1 MNINLDLYRTFYYV
15 GKLESITSAAKA
27 LCVSQPAV
35 SQAIKQLE
43 SSIGVKLF
51 KRNAKGMSMTIEGKQ
66 LFRYV
71 SKGYETI
78 LEGEE
83 QLKRMIGLEDGEIRI
98 GASDM
103 TLQFYLLPYLEQ
115 FHDLYPHIKVRVTNA
130 PTPET
135 LKLLEEQE
143 IDFGIVTTPFS
154 KKEWMEVHEVKQIE
168 NCFIAGNKFRYLQN
182 EKLEYQ
188 RMQDLPLICLEKR
201 TSTRKSMELFLEKKK
216 IYLEP
221 EFELATSE
229 MIVQF
234 VAKNLGIGMV
244 VKNFALE
251 EMEKGSI
258 FELQFQEKMP
268 EREICVVTNS
278 KIPLSR
284 AANKI
289 REML

>member
-15 GKLESITSAAKA
+15 GKLGSITLAAKS

-35 SQAIKQLE
+35 SQAVKQLE
-43 SSIGVKLF
+43 SNIGVKLF

-66 LFRYV
+66 LFHYV

-115 FHDLYPHIKVRVTNA
+115 FHELYPHIKVRVTNA

-143 IDFGIVTTPFS
+143 IDFGIVTTPFT
-154 KKEWMEVHEVKQIE
+154 KKEWMEVHSVKTIE
-168 NCFIAGNKFRYLQN
+168 NCFIAGNKFRYLQSQT
-182 EKLEYQ
+182 LEYQ
-188 RMQDLPLICLEKR
+188 DIQKLPLICLEKS
-201 TSTRKSMELFLEKKK
+201 TSTRKSMELFLAEKE

-251 EMEKGSI
+251 EKEKGTI
-258 FELQFQEKMP
+258 FELQFREDMP
-268 EREICVVTNS
+268 KRDILCCDKQQNS
-278 KIPLSR
+278 DVKSC
-284 AANKI
+284 
-289 REML
+289 E